1 MPEDSSLSDYWRI
14 RRSPDKAIELKVLM
28 EDLTSLVGSV
38 AGRAR
43 VRKGE
48 ALRKRNIKVL
58 WSDQMKSSCVNDA
71 QGDVGIVIDSSPI
84 LNTDYPVSG
93 DRVDVLSGLA
103 LGEAGKA
110 VFPGMTEKQRRSI
123 QQRIYNDIGYVES
136 FGHQQRWDFAER
148 VSGSI
153 TDVISDVIVDQG
165 IRKSS
170 PAAEGYVTAARRYQ
184 RQVADDIISSTI
196 DRCKSDDR
204 KLEDVLNLWSWL
216 SLFNEPLPSDLHPDL
231 IPVLSKLMDI
241 TAEALAHP
249 HAKTLNKL
257 ALSAWECVK
266 GIPSASLQPPQP
278 QPQTQASLDQMYQDQ
293 QEGDQ
298 EGDSD
303 GDSQEEDAEE
313 EGGRGKSDSD
323 EEDDEEDKADGGQQE
338 GDEDKKDSE
347 QEDSSEEGE
356 DEDEGD
362 TGDSGFAVSS
372 IKSKPTDLL
381 TEAMHRQVNIDQ
393 DTVDEIKQAI
403 DLDREDI
410 SQQISHGQS
419 GSDVILEKFPYDAI
433 SETNLLSGGQDI
445 GNALLYILSQ
455 WKRRKSKWYRGA
467 DDGSRID
474 SRLLYRG
481 GLQDNHV
488 FKTRETKD
496 KLDMALCLML
506 DESGSITP
514 EQWDII
520 CRSAGAF
527 ANATG
532 HRDDIDLMI
541 MSYSGDRG
549 TNIRRIWDTADRK
562 LRLSE
567 HKHSGSTPSGY
578 ALAAIR
584 DVVLKR
590 YTKRRDRV
598 IIHITDGAP
607 DRGQPLIDEANRCR
621 AAGIYVGCIL
631 VYPEVVTGRYGPIS
645 TNYDRH
651 YETFLG
657 EFKRAYGDGFT
668 RISSYDNLPVA
679 LENIMRNLLSKR

>member
-1 MPEDSSLSDYWRI
+1 
-14 RRSPDKAIELKVLM
+14 
-28 EDLTSLVGSV
+28 
-38 AGRAR
+38 

-48 ALRKRNIKVL
+48 KLQKRNIKVL

-84 LNTDYPVSG
+84 LNADYPVSG

-110 VFPGMTEKQRRSI
+110 VFPGMTEKQRRSLT
-123 QQRIYNDIGYVES
+123 QKVYNDIGDRQYS
-136 FGHQQRWDFAER
+136 GFQRQWDFAER

-153 TDVISDVIVDQG
+153 TDTISDVIVDQS

-170 PAAEGYVTAARRYQ
+170 PAAEGYLTAARRYQ

-196 DRCKSDDR
+196 DRCRSDDR

-216 SLFNEPLPSDLHPDL
+216 SLFNEPLPADLHPDL

-257 ALSAWECVK
+257 ALSAWECVR

-293 QEGDQ
+293 QQEGDQ
-298 EGDSD
+298 KGDSD
-303 GDSQEEDAEE
+303 GDSQEEVEQE
-313 EGGRGKSDSD
+313 EGGRGDSDSD
-323 EEDDEEDKADGGQQE
+323 EEGDEDEEGSSGQQE
-338 GDEDKKDSE
+338 GDEGEENSE
-347 QEDSSEEGE
+347 QDEGGEGEGTDDISSEDGDTDGGRSDEDDGDDNDEVEDEE
-356 DEDEGD
+356 DEDSD
-362 TGDSGFAVSS
+362 ADDDSGFGASP
-372 IKSKPTDLL
+372 IQSKPSDLL

-410 SQQISHGQS
+410 SGLIQHGQS
-419 GSDVILEKFPYDAI
+419 GSDVILEKFPYDSI
-433 SETNLLSGGQDI
+433 SETNLLSSGEDI
-445 GNALLYILSQ
+445 GHALLYILSQ

-467 DDGSRID
+467 DDGNRID

-520 CRSAGAF
+520 CRSSGAF

-541 MSYSGDRG
+541 MSYTGSSG

-631 VYPEVVTGRYGPIS
+631 VYPETITQYGRQVA

-651 YETFLG
+651 YETFLS

-668 RISSYDNLPVA
+668 RISSYDDLPVA